1 MLFHQPLALARRACP
16 PSVDVAFARHQSH
29 HHTATIGHS
38 MCTALYDEAELQ
50 AAPSGITC
58 SDLAIDGG
66 TFIGIR
72 RHHYLPRLSTIFR
85 QSSLSLSF

>member
-1 MLFHQPLALARRACP
+1 MY
-16 PSVDVAFARHQSH
+16 
-29 HHTATIGHS
+29 
-38 MCTALYDEAELQ
+38 TALYDEAELQ

-72 RHHYLPRLSTIFR
+72 RHRYLPRLSTIFR